1 MSVLLCVVI
10 APIGLLMIMGMSWF
24 EDHFLRPPTSPGEQV
39 VLSQVVQGQVLP
51 GPVLGPVLGPVR
63 SPAMSEPATPTVEL
77 LRVARAPKQLPTSK
91 DNAA

>member
-10 APIGLLMIMGMSWF
+10 APIGLLMILGMSWF

-51 GPVLGPVLGPVR
+51 GPVQGPVQNPASLEPV
-63 SPAMSEPATPTVEL
+63 PPTVEL
-77 LRVARAPKQLPTSK
+77 LRAVRAPQQLPASK
-91 DNAA
+91 GNAA

>member
-10 APIGLLMIMGMSWF
+10 APIGLLMILGMSWF

-51 GPVLGPVLGPVR
+51 GPVLGPLQGPA
-63 SPAMSEPATPTVEL
+63 SSEPVPTAVEL
-77 LRVARAPKQLPTSK
+77 LRAARAPKQLPASK

>member
-10 APIGLLMIMGMSWF
+10 APIGLLVILGMSWF
-24 EDHFLRPPTSPGEQV
+24 EDHVLRPPTSPGEQV

-51 GPVLGPVLGPVR
+51 GPVLGPLQA
-63 SPAMSEPATPTVEL
+63 PAPASSDSGSPTVEL
-77 LRVARAPKQLPTSK
+77 LRIVRTPQQLPPSK

>member
-10 APIGLLMIMGMSWF
+10 APIGLLIILGMSWF

-51 GPVLGPVLGPVR
+51 GPLLGPLQAPASSETG
-63 SPAMSEPATPTVEL
+63 SPRVEL
-77 LRVARAPKQLPTSK
+77 LRVVRAPQQLPASK

>member
-1 MSVLLCVVI
+1 
-10 APIGLLMIMGMSWF
+10 MSWF

-51 GPVLGPVLGPVR
+51 GPVLGPHLGPHLGPLQGPV
-63 SPAMSEPATPTVEL
+63 PVEPVPTAVEL
-77 LRVARAPKQLPTSK
+77 LRAARSPKQLPASK

>member
-10 APIGLLMIMGMSWF
+10 APIGLLVILGMSWF

-51 GPVLGPVLGPVR
+51 GPVLGPVQGPA
-63 SPAMSEPATPTVEL
+63 SSEPGSPGVEL
-77 LRVARAPKQLPTSK
+77 LRIVRTPKQLPASK